1 MSNDRRRSAR
11 VEILGRV
18 RGHAVLLDTAVIVRD
33 ISLVGMAIET
43 PFEFALDTVHD
54 FRLTLGDGA
63 HVVLQARARHSRLL
77 TGADDTANYLTGFE
91 FIDDDA
97 AEGTPSVGDFVNRI
111 R

>member
-63 HVVLQARARHSRLL
+63 HVVLQARARHCRLL
-77 TGADDTANYLTGFE
+77 TAAADTTNYLTGFE
-91 FIDDDA
+91 FVDDA

>member
-18 RGHAVLLDTAVIVRD
+18 RGHAVSLDTSVIVRD

-43 PFEFALDTVHD
+43 PFAFPTDAVHA

-63 HVVLQARARHSRLL
+63 YVVLQGRARHSRVL
-77 TGADDTANYLTGFE
+77 TGPDETARYLTGFE
-91 FIDDDA
+91 FVDD
-97 AEGTPSVGDFVNRI
+97 GPSAVGDLVNRI
-111 R
+111 G